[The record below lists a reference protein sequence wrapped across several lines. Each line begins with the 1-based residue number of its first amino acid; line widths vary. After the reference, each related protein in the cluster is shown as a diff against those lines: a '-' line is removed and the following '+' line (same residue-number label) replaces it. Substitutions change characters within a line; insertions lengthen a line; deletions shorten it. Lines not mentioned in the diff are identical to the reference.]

1 MLISG
6 EFEGEC
12 RAEIIQIL
20 ADGKLKGTLYSYQLI
35 IEPGGH
41 FFGDSH
47 SINEKQGGLEL
58 VQTDNVK
65 SS

>member
-12 RAEIIQIL
+12 RAELVQIL
-20 ADGKLKGTLYSYQLI
+20 ADGTLKGTLYSDQLI

-47 SINEKQGGLEL
+47 SMNDKQGGLEL
-58 VQTDNVK
+58 VHTEKAQ